1 MKMNELTNTL
11 LESGV
16 KILNPSDFE
25 FAKKFLEDVSAV
37 KLAENSIAAGFFMK
51 ADTKNP
57 TINQLITEKFGK
69 KTIDEIELLQRIS
82 KITFPETQKNIGQL
96 RKLFIELSDD
106 ISIIFVKL
114 TERLVNLK
122 IANNNNTDD
131 LYNLSEEALY
141 FYSPIAQMLG
151 IRKIYTELEDIA
163 FKNLFPDDFHY
174 LDKMIEQKKNE
185 FNAKLNLMK
194 SEIEKTIVKYNIKAK
209 IQARVKRPYSIYRKL
224 VKQKISLDKIFDL
237 LALRV
242 ITDSPENCYLTLGIV
257 HSNWIPIE
265 NRFRDWITY
274 PKANGYRSIQTTV
287 HTRTGDKFEI
297 QIRTEEMHQEA
308 EYGSSAHWAYKQS
321 STSVRDLWVNRLR
334 EFLENDEYFDNP
346 HQIIDRLK
354 SEIRKDYINI
364 LTPKGEIKSLPEKST
379 PIDYAF
385 SVHTDLGFKITGAR
399 VNGKFVKLNTE
410 LKSGDVIDI
419 ITSNNA
425 TPSRDW
431 LNIVKTSKARSK
443 ILKWFKKNEEEL
455 LIIDGRNKWERVKD
469 KYRKKLIGFDDE
481 QKFKNNL
488 NKFGFKTYDEFFRA
502 VSGGAVKAT
511 LFTLKKLYPDAFKK
525 ATDDNQRKGSG
536 ISKSSLPKIKIEGM
550 SNISTVLSKCCNPIK
565 GEPIIAYITKK
576 SELKIHSLNC
586 PLIANHDQQNENY
599 KKAEWADGESLQ
611 LSVLKIYGN
620 DYGKML
626 TTVVECANAEKVRII
641 STSNITKP
649 GVSAGILLEIEVKDY
664 AQLQA
669 FMTKLKSSVT
679 IDLKLVKNV

>member
-1 MKMNELTNTL
+1 MVDLINTL
-11 LESGV
+11 LEYGP
-16 KILNPSDFE
+16 KIINPTDFE
-25 FAKKFLEDVSAV
+25 FSKKFLEDVSAV
-37 KLAENSIAAGFFMK
+37 KLAKNSIAAGFLMQ

-57 TINQLITEKFGK
+57 VISQLIIGQFGK

-82 KITFPETQKNIGQL
+82 TITFNETKKNIGQL

-122 IANNNNTDD
+122 IANQNNAPN
-131 LYNLSEEALY
+131 LYYLSEEALY

-151 IRKIYTELEDIA
+151 VRKIYTELEDIA
-163 FKNLFPDDFHY
+163 FKNLFPDDFQY
-174 LDKMIEQKKNE
+174 LDKMIEQKRID

-194 SEIEKTIVKYNIKAK
+194 TELEKTMIKFNITAK

-242 ITDSPENCYLTLGIV
+242 ITDSSENCYLTLGIV

-321 STSVRDLWVNRLR
+321 SASVRDLWVNRLR

-354 SEIRKDYINI
+354 SEIKKDYINI

-399 VNGKFVKLNTE
+399 VNGKFAKLNTE

-431 LNIVKTSKARSK
+431 LNIVMTSRARSK

-455 LIIDGRNKWERVKD
+455 LIIDGRNKWERIKN

-488 NKFGFKTYDEFFRA
+488 NKFGFKTYEEFYRA

-525 ATDDNQRKGSG
+525 TIDEKQNKGIG

-550 SNISTVLSKCCNPIK
+550 KNISTVLSKCCNPIK
-565 GEPIIAYITKK
+565 GEPIVAYITKK
-576 SELKIHSLNC
+576 SELKIHSKNC
-586 PLIANHDQQNENY
+586 SFIANYDFDSQNF
-599 KKAEWADGESLQ
+599 KKAEWDDGESLQ
-611 LSVLKIYGN
+611 LSVLKIFGN
-620 DYGKML
+620 DYGKLL
-626 TTVVECANAEKVRII
+626 TSVVEITNSEKIRII
-641 STSNITKP
+641 STSRIAKQ
-649 GVSAGILLEIEVKDY
+649 GVNAGLLLEIEVKDY
-664 AQLQA
+664 EQLTA
-669 FMTKLKSSVT
+669 FMTKLKSSST
-679 IDLKLVKNV
+679 IDLRLVKNL